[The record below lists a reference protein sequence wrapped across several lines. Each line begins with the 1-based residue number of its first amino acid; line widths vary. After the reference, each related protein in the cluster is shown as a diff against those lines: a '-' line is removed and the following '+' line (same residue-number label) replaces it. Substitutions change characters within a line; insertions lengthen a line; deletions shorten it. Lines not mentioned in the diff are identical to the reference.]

1 MILNSEEFKA
11 EYEALDDADL
21 EELVANHTEHV
32 SSGVLQKRNTA
43 QARVQD
49 VSSTIRTM
57 QKLVSPI
64 AVFNFSPLTC
74 LLMKMTGL
82 NMRVGIEGFFCIVR
96 NTPDYHMEPKW
107 YFSSEALKDYMKIAV
122 PVHKGWDIS
131 HVGAKLEAFAV
142 AGCDP
147 VSK

>member
-1 MILNSEEFKA
+1 
-11 EYEALDDADL
+11 
-21 EELVANHTEHV
+21 
-32 SSGVLQKRNTA
+32 
-43 QARVQD
+43 
-49 VSSTIRTM
+49 
-57 QKLVSPI
+57 
-64 AVFNFSPLTC
+64 
-74 LLMKMTGL
+74 MKMTGL

-122 PVHKGWDIS
+122 PIHKGWDIS

-147 VSK
+147 VSKSLSCLSLFKLDPKHGGQTFIVRLSRKPTT

>member
-1 MILNSEEFKA
+1 
-11 EYEALDDADL
+11 
-21 EELVANHTEHV
+21 
-32 SSGVLQKRNTA
+32 
-43 QARVQD
+43 
-49 VSSTIRTM
+49 
-57 QKLVSPI
+57 
-64 AVFNFSPLTC
+64 
-74 LLMKMTGL
+74 MKMTGL

-122 PVHKGWDIS
+122 PIHKGWDIS

-147 VSK
+147 VSKSLRFLPILDCFLFWMARSLPYIKAESRQHETADPREDCQNAWCVPF

>member
-1 MILNSEEFKA
+1 
-11 EYEALDDADL
+11 
-21 EELVANHTEHV
+21 
-32 SSGVLQKRNTA
+32 
-43 QARVQD
+43 
-49 VSSTIRTM
+49 M

>member
-1 MILNSEEFKA
+1 
-11 EYEALDDADL
+11 
-21 EELVANHTEHV
+21 
-32 SSGVLQKRNTA
+32 
-43 QARVQD
+43 
-49 VSSTIRTM
+49 
-57 QKLVSPI
+57 
-64 AVFNFSPLTC
+64 
-74 LLMKMTGL
+74 MKMAGL

-122 PVHKGWDIS
+122 PIHKGWDIS

-147 VSK
+147 VSKSLACLSLFQLDPQLSMAARSLSYI